1 MFCAS
6 LWLTLEQSTS
16 CAAATGSEREPEDS
30 HDEADEE
37 QPLGWAS
44 HGQEPPGGRCA
55 GVRAITDIGL
65 TCQSQSP
72 HRCWTASRRPSCR
85 RRWPAAP
92 PRRSWPRPSAG
103 AGGLGFLA
111 TGYKTADAVHEE
123 LKALSELT
131 SSPFGVNVFVPGEGP
146 PDPTPAR
153 RYAQRLRDE
162 GLDPGEPRWEDDAW
176 AAKVELLLAER
187 PRWPPSPSAAR
198 PPKRSPRLRDAGVE
212 VWVTVTS
219 PAEASLALG
228 AGADALVAQGVEAGG
243 HRGAFGPDTGGEYG
257 LLALLAL
264 LGGPDSPRPLVA
276 TGGIAT
282 APTVAAVLAAGAR
295 AAQVGTAF
303 MRCPEAGTAAPH
315 REALGSPGRDPPHA
329 RVQRQAR
336 AGDREPL
343 PGRARGRSRRVPR
356 APPRDRTRA
365 RRSA

>member
-1 MFCAS
+1 MLDRLSAPVVQAPLAGGAS
-6 LWLTLEQSTS
+6 TPEL
-16 CAAATGSEREPEDS
+16 AAAVSD
-30 HDEADEE
+30 
-37 QPLGWAS
+37 
-44 HGQEPPGGRCA
+44 
-55 GVRAITDIGL
+55 
-65 TCQSQSP
+65 
-72 HRCWTASRRPSCR
+72 
-85 RRWPAAP
+85 
-92 PRRSWPRPSAG
+92 

-111 TGYKTADAVHEE
+111 AGYKTADAVHED
-123 LKALSELT
+123 LKALRALT
-131 SSPFGVNVFVPGEGP
+131 SSPFGVNVFVPGEGAA
-146 PDPTPAR
+146 DPAPAL

-176 AAKVELLLAER
+176 EEKIELLLAER
-187 PRWPPSPSAAR
+187 PAVASFTFGCPPAETIAA
-198 PPKRSPRLRDAGVE
+198 LRDAGVE

-219 PAEASLALG
+219 PAEASLALE

-315 REALGSPGRDPPHA
+315 REALARPGETRLT
-329 RVQRQAR
+329 R
-336 AGDREPL
+336 AFTGKP
-343 PGRARGRSRRVPR
+343 ARGIVNRFLTEHEDAPAAYPELHHVTAPVRAAARERGDAEEINLWAGQAHELAAELPAAEVVRRLTPPGTG
-356 APPRDRTRA
+356 PPR
-365 RRSA
+365 